1 MTESRRINGWLLGWL
16 VAYAAL
22 MLAVVGSLF
31 WVRHTVLTQYST
43 PEAIADWQAWRG
55 DVTNQQTNPG
65 PVKRDI
71 PKSEVPPALVLMR
84 DYFVVS
90 LFGATFFTSL
100 LYWIMAWLVTGAIGN
115 GPQRAS
121 CARVS

>member
-1 MTESRRINGWLLGWL
+1 MTESPRINGWLLGWL
-16 VAYAAL
+16 VAYATL

-100 LYWIMAWLVTGAIGN
+100 LYWIMAWFVTGAIGN
-115 GPQRAS
+115 GPQRA
-121 CARVS
+121 

>member
-1 MTESRRINGWLLGWL
+1 MTSPRRVSAWLLGWL
-16 VAYAAL
+16 IAYTLLMVAIVLSMYWTRNIV
-22 MLAVVGSLF
+22 LA
-31 WVRHTVLTQYST
+31 QYST

-55 DVTNQQTNPG
+55 DVAQQQTNPG

-90 LFGATFFTSL
+90 LVGAVFFTSL
-100 LYWIMAWLVTGAIGN
+100 LYWIMCWFATGAIHSGK
-115 GPQRAS
+115 PTA
-121 CARVS
+121 